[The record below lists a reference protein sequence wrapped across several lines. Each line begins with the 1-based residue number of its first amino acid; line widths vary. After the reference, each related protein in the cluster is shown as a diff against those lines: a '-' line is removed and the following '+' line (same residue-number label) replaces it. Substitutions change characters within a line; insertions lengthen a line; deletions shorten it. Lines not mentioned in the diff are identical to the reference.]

1 MYYWLSLS
9 SHCSLLW
16 ICQACYFH
24 RCFRAWEPLIQMLCC
39 FDTVPVLDGKTTA
52 FWYFKLYAFDRVGL
66 YGLVRSFIVV
76 LDLEC
81 C

>member
-39 FDTVPVLDGKTTA
+39 FDTVPVLDGKLLLFGT
-52 FWYFKLYAFDRVGL
+52 L
-66 YGLVRSFIVV
+66 SFMHLTV
-76 LDLEC
+76 LDYMVW
-81 C
+81 